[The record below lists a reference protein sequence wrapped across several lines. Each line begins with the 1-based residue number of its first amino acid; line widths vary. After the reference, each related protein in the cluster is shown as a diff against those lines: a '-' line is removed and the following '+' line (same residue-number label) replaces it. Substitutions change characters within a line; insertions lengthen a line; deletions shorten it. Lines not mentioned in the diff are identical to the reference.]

1 MSTRQCKNELV
12 SVSIVAWNSIK
23 YIGKCLDAIA
33 KQSYPNIEI
42 IVIDNNSTDGT
53 VKYLKEN
60 FPEVKLVENRE
71 NKGFCAGHN
80 IGIKLSRGDFILC
93 LNPDVFIEKT
103 YIEELLK
110 VMNDNPNV
118 GGCIGKLY
126 QYDPHMESREKHSI
140 KIIDTTGLSILRSR
154 RFIARGHGE
163 IDNGQ
168 FDRMEYIVGID
179 GMAPLYRK
187 KMLENTKI
195 EGEHFDELFFAY
207 CEDHDLCLRAQIYGW
222 KFMFVPTATAY
233 HVRTWKHVK
242 TWTLS
247 NLKARKSMPSELKSM
262 AIRNHYLTVLKN
274 DFEMLFLKYIPFI
287 LLRAIEV
294 IGYIL
299 LFEQS
304 SMKGIIEFITL
315 IPTAL
320 RKRKIIMRNRKIT
333 DNYMEQWF
341 S

>member
-1 MSTRQCKNELV
+1 MEYANGLV
-12 SVSIVAWNSIK
+12 SVSIVTWNSLK
-23 YIGKCLDAIA
+23 YIGKCLNAIA

-42 IVIDNNSTDGT
+42 IVIDNNSADGT

-126 QYDPHMESREKHSI
+126 QYNRQTESREKHSI
-140 KIIDTTGLSILRSR
+140 EIIDTTGLSIMKSR
-154 RFIARGHGE
+154 RFVARGHKE

-168 FDRMEYIVGID
+168 FDRMEYIVGVD

-187 KMLENTKI
+187 KMLESTKI
-195 EGEHFDELFFAY
+195 EGEYFDELFFAY

-222 KFMFVPTATAY
+222 KFIFVPTAIGY
-233 HVRTWKHVK
+233 HVRAWKHVK
-242 TWTLS
+242 RWILS
-247 NLKARKSMPSELKSM
+247 NLKTRKSMRPELKSM

-274 DFEMLFLKYIPFI
+274 DFKKLFLKYMPFI
-287 LLRAIEV
+287 LLRAIKV

-304 SMKGIIEFITL
+304 SIRGITEFIIL
-315 IPTAL
+315 IPRAL
-320 RKRKIIMRNRKIT
+320 RKRKIIMKNRKIT